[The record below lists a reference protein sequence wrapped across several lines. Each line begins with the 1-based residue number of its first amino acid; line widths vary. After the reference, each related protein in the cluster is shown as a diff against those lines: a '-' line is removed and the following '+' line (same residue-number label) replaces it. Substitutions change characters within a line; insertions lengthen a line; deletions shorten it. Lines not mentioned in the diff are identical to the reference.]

1 MYLLIMVFEEIEING
16 VFYVTK
22 KTTAHQENNHT
33 GCRFSRPEYRVPHY
47 AVNKGVSALAV
58 NLIVIKG
65 ADVAV
70 TVSEGQVP

>member
-1 MYLLIMVFEEIEING
+1 MEFPLKKKDSHLDNVRTGLLL
-16 VFYVTK
+16 
-22 KTTAHQENNHT
+22 
-33 GCRFSRPEYRVPHY
+33 PETRVPHY

-58 NLIVIKG
+58 HLIVIKG